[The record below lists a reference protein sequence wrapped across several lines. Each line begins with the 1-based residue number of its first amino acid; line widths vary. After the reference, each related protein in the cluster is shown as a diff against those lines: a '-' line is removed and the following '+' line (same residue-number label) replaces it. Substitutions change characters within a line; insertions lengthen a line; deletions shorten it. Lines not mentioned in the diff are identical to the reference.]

1 MAVRTPFAQLRRYL
15 SLLGITAATTLT
27 ASGASTL
34 TGAVSC
40 LSTLDVTGN
49 VAVNTHKFTVAA
61 ASGNTVVAG
70 TLAVTGVAT
79 FTADIAAA
87 GGFKRGVVFTAPG
100 ALGVTAADQTNLDM
114 RHSHTVTAYA
124 SGWVAPRA
132 GSITALSASLSAA
145 ITGASKTLIVKA
157 TKNGTELGA
166 ALDLTFTTGG
176 AETTLY
182 AVAAKD
188 SITFAAGD
196 VIGLSYTST
205 TTTNTPALVADVEV
219 EC

>member
-1 MAVRTPFAQLRRYL
+1 MSLNYAAVKRYV
-15 SLLGITAATTLT
+15 SLALAAM
-27 ASGASTL
+27 GASAAGDTVITGTL
-34 TGAVSC
+34 GVSG
-40 LSTLDVTGN
+40 D
-49 VAVNTHKFTVAA
+49 VAVATNKFTVAA
-61 ASGNTVVAG
+61 ASGNTACAG
-70 TLAVTGVAT
+70 TLTATGDV
-79 FTADIAAA
+79 AAA
-87 GGFKRGVVFTAPG
+87 GGFKRSLVFTAPG
-100 ALGVTAADQTNLDM
+100 ALGVTAADQTNLDL
-114 RHSHTVTAYA
+114 RHSHAVTAYA

-176 AETTLY
+176 AETALY

-196 VIGLSYTST
+196 VIGVSYTSI
-205 TTTNTPALVADVEV
+205 TTTNTPALVADIEV

>member
-1 MAVRTPFAQLRRYL
+1 MVRSSFAELRRYL
-15 SLLGITAATTLT
+15 AQLGITAATTLT

-40 LSTLDVTGN
+40 LD
-49 VAVNTHKFTVAA
+49 
-61 ASGNTVVAG
+61 
-70 TLAVTGVAT
+70 TLAVTGAT
-79 FTADIAAA
+79 TLSSTLGVTGASTLAAVSATTVTASGDIAAA
-87 GGFKRGVVFTAPG
+87 GGFKRSLMFVAPG
-100 ALGVTAADQTNLDM
+100 ALGVTAADQTNLDL
-114 RHSHTVTAYA
+114 RHAHTVTAYA
-124 SGWVAPRA
+124 SGFVAPRA

-145 ITGASKTLIVKA
+145 ITGASKTLIVKV

-166 ALDLTFTTGG
+166 GLDLTFTTGG

-188 SITFAAGD
+188 TITFAAGD
-196 VIGLSYTST
+196 LIGVSYTST
-205 TTTNTPALVADVEV
+205 TTTNTPALVADIEI